1 MDMTQKS
8 CREFMEK
15 LASGDPT
22 PGGGGAAALVGA
34 AGVALGQMVT
44 NLTIGRKKYAEVE
57 EEMLAIRAELDALR
71 CTLLDL
77 VEADEKAFAP
87 LAAAYAIPKEQPDRG
102 EILEQATLEA
112 CKPPLAMMETMAKA
126 LDLVSVVAEKG
137 SRLAVSDAGCAAAM
151 LRGAMESA
159 SLNVF
164 INTKSLLDR
173 ETAAALNEKTNN
185 LLATCCP
192 LAENIFETVR
202 KSFG

>member
-44 NLTIGRKKYAEVE
+44 NLTVGRKKYAEVE
-57 EEMLAIRAELDALR
+57 EEMIAIREKLDALR
-71 CTLLDL
+71 LQLLDL

-87 LAAAYAIPKEQPDRG
+87 LAAAYAIPKEQPARG
-102 EILEQATLEA
+102 EILEKATLEA
-112 CKPPLAMMETMAKA
+112 CKPPLAMMETLASA
-126 LDLVSVVAEKG
+126 LALVAVVAEKG

-151 LRGAMESA
+151 IRGAMESA

-164 INTKSLLDR
+164 INTKSLADR
-173 ETAAALNEKTNN
+173 EAAAALNEKTNR
-185 LLATCCP
+185 LLETCCP
-192 LAENIFETVR
+192 QADAIFQTVR

>member
-34 AGVALGQMVT
+34 AGAALGQMVT
-44 NLTIGRKKYAEVE
+44 NLTVGRKKYLEVE
-57 EEMLAIRAELDALR
+57 AEMISVRDKLDALR
-71 CTLLDL
+71 IRLLEL
-77 VEADEKAFAP
+77 VEADEIAFAP
-87 LAAAYAIPKEQPDRG
+87 LAAAYAIPREQENRA
-102 EILEQATLEA
+102 EILEKATLEA
-112 CKPPLAMMETMAKA
+112 CRPPLAMMETMAQA
-126 LDLVSVVAEKG
+126 LELVQVLAEKG
-137 SRLAVSDAGCAAAM
+137 SCMALSDVGCAAAL

-173 ETAAALNEKTNN
+173 EAAARLNEKAKT
-185 LLATCCP
+185 LLETCCP
-192 LAENIFETVR
+192 IAEEIFSTVR